1 MASDPRQNQVPAV
14 ASAIAIL
21 RTIVAHGQPLGATQI
36 ARDAGLN
43 VSTVFNILRT
53 LAGEGLLSFD
63 AAAKTY
69 EIGMGMLE
77 FVTPI
82 LGANPRDLLR
92 PMLRDI
98 AERHQ
103 VMLALWQIT
112 PNARIVLIDRITAPR
127 IVQAMIAPDLRLPA
141 FAGAM
146 GRCYAA
152 ALNLSEA
159 DTRKGYDSVRW
170 QSPPGFDAYW
180 RDVDAARGAGVSFD
194 HGNLFRGLE
203 FVATLVRDAHGMPRI
218 GLNSI
223 TIAGQ
228 LSADALQE
236 VARSL
241 HEAAGQIEKMI
252 FGRRTPVPC
261 PLSPAS

>member
-1 MASDPRQNQVPAV
+1 MPSEPRQNQVPAV
-14 ASAIAIL
+14 TSAIAIL
-21 RTIVAHGQPLGATQI
+21 RTIVAHGQPLGATHI
-36 ARDAGLN
+36 AREAGLN

-63 AAAKTY
+63 ADTKTY

-103 VMLALWQIT
+103 MMLALWQIT
-112 PNARIVLIDRITAPR
+112 PGARIVLIDRITAPR
-127 IVQAMIAPDLRLPA
+127 IVQAMIAPDMRLPA

-152 ALNLSEA
+152 ALDLSEA
-159 DTRKGYDSVRW
+159 VTRKGYDSVRW

-180 RDVDAARGAGVSFD
+180 RDVQTARTEGVSFD

-203 FVATLVRDAHGMPRI
+203 FAATLVRDANDMPRI

-223 TIAGQ
+223 TIVGQ
-228 LSADALQE
+228 HGQGALQE
-236 VARSL
+236 VACSL
-241 HEAAGQIEKMI
+241 RDAARQIEKTI
-252 FGRRTPVPC
+252 FGRRPG
-261 PLSPAS
+261 AGDR